1 MSARLLTA
9 YLVSVGLAAGIISQ
23 ALAKPPDLPA
33 KVQINCE
40 KCSDKLVLK
49 TYQVADLVIPV
60 ESATWPDVICP
71 SPMPEEV
78 KLAPGAEPVPVLP
91 QPAPPP
97 PVAAMPQ
104 PFGFVTLPVPSPAS
118 YYPVPIPVMPTPVF
132 GLVKAF
138 PTQTPRACCPA
149 CASANC
155 NGCGSDAPCQVPACV
170 AGGCASLQVHAPQ
183 KTLEDRLIRL
193 IVSTIKPESWDANG
207 GRGTIDY
214 FPLGMALT
222 VNQTPEIQE
231 QVAQLLA
238 ALRRLQDEQI
248 AVEVRVINVPKGFG
262 DKVADK
268 CANCC
273 GHCPD
278 LPHSLQKICSGSITV
293 GASLSS
299 DAGLTGSISLKE
311 SAPHSDCCSKDE
323 VCCFDPGTL
332 KFLSD
337 AQVQKYMDSLQA
349 NPKTNIMMAPKLTV
363 FNGQTANVH
372 VTEQTNVVTSLKA
385 IRQGD
390 HQVFIPQSE
399 PLTTGLSFSVKPTYS
414 ADHRFIRM
422 EFEAEQKSLNASDC
436 ENGPP
441 LGIDLQSGA
450 LQAIPVGVIVQ
461 RIHQTVCVPCGQ
473 TALFK
478 TWSQCARVP
487 EECGLPIL
495 SCLPYVG
502 DMFKAVSYHE
512 ETADVWIMITPR
524 VLMSQ
529 EEGNRPPIA
538 AASPTV
544 TDNLQ
549 KLQQARVLLDQADHC
564 RRMGQAESARHIYE
578 RVRELCPGSR
588 YAQMAGRR
596 LQLIQAHPVPPSRE
610 ALLQTSENGPPVI
623 PGGSFSGGQW
633 IWTGQAKTEECSR
646 VQDCLERYWQACAEG
661 RLAEATQWAVQALA
675 LDPACFSKARA
686 ASWKKSPQP
695 AVMPSAN

>member
-1 MSARLLTA
+1 MSTRLLTA

-60 ESATWPDVICP
+60 ESAPGLDEVFQTPVSARP
-71 SPMPEEV
+71 EAVPGPAPVLAHPPEEV
-78 KLAPGAEPVPVLP
+78 F
-91 QPAPPP
+91 
-97 PVAAMPQ
+97 PQ
-104 PFGFVTLPVPSPAS
+104 PFGFVTLPVPFEAAP

-138 PTQTPRACCPA
+138 PTQTPKACCPA
-149 CASANC
+149 CASVNC
-155 NGCGSDAPCQVPACV
+155 NGCGADAPCQAAACV
-170 AGGCASLQVHAPQ
+170 ASGCASAQVHTPQ

-193 IVSTIKPESWDANG
+193 IVSTVKPESWDANG

-222 VNQTPEIQE
+222 VNQTAEVQE

-248 AVEVRVINVPKGFG
+248 AVEVRFISVPQGFG
-262 DKVADK
+262 DKIANK

-278 LPHSLQKICSGSITV
+278 LPHSLQKICSGSITI

-422 EFEAEQKSLNASDC
+422 EFEAEQKSLNAPDC

-441 LGIDLQSGA
+441 VA
-450 LQAIPVGVIVQ
+450 LQAIPAGEVVQLQTIPTAVIVQ
-461 RIHQTVCVPCGQ
+461 RIHNTVCVPCGQ
-473 TALFK
+473 TVLFK
-478 TWSQCARVP
+478 TWSQCARVL

-502 DMFKAVSYHE
+502 DMFKTVGYHE
-512 ETADVWIMITPR
+512 EAADVWIMITAR
-524 VLMSQ
+524 LLTSQ
-529 EEGNRPPIA
+529 EEEIRPPIA

-564 RRMGQAESARHIYE
+564 RRMGQPESARHIYE
-578 RVRELCPGSR
+578 RVRKLCPGSR

-596 LQLIQAHPVPPSRE
+596 LQLIQAHPVPPSPE
-610 ALLQTSENGPPVI
+610 APLQTSENGPPVI

-633 IWTGQAKTEECSR
+633 IWTGQAKTEEGSR
-646 VQDCLERYWQACAEG
+646 VQDCMERYWQACAEG

-675 LDPACFSKARA
+675 FDPACFSKARA